1 MLKNSIDYDMHIYA
15 SKYIRLWIMIAID
28 YCDYDMHIYASNRLW
43 YAHKL
48 RKKKVRKME
57 MKKIFIF
64 IINPLDVN
72 TMA

>member
-15 SKYIRLWIMIAID
+15 S
-28 YCDYDMHIYASNRLW
+28 NRLW
-43 YAHKL
+43 YEHKL

-72 TMA
+72 AMA